1 MKHERHERHER
12 HGSSLGRTW
21 YLLRHG
27 ETEWNRASR
36 LQGQLDSALTD
47 AGRDQ
52 ARASA
57 ALLSRLGVDVLYA
70 SPLGRAQETV
80 ALMREQLTQPV
91 IVDDRLKEW
100 SGGDWSGELHADI
113 RVKWPAEWAAWDA
126 DRYAN
131 RSPGGESF
139 GDLVNRATSFFADV
153 ARSPFT
159 RIAIVG
165 HGFMNRALATVLLS
179 LNPAEMLAI
188 RQGNDTMI
196 RVTAE
201 SGRRRVEYF
210 IGDDGPRP
218 GLPTEAPRVIEAG

>member
-1 MKHERHERHER
+1 VKHERHERHER

-36 LQGQLDSALTD
+36 LQGQLDSPLTD
-47 AGRDQ
+47 AGRIQ

-57 ALLSRLGVDVLYA
+57 ALVSRLGVDVIYA

-80 ALMREQLTQPV
+80 ALMREQMTQPV
-91 IVDDRLKEW
+91 VVDDRLKEW

-139 GDLVNRATSFFADV
+139 RDLIKRAMSFFDDV
-153 ARSPFT
+153 APSPFT
-159 RIAIVG
+159 RVAIVG
-165 HGFMNRALATVLLS
+165 HGFMNRALANVLLS
-179 LNPAEMLAI
+179 LNPAETLAI
-188 RQGNDTMI
+188 RQGNDTVI
-196 RVTAE
+196 RVTVE
-201 SGRRRVEYF
+201 PGGRCVDYF
-210 IGDDGPRP
+210 VGDDGPRP

>member
-1 MKHERHERHER
+1 MKP
-12 HGSSLGRTW
+12 HGEGHGGSIARTW

-47 AGRDQ
+47 AGRAH

-80 ALMREQLTQPV
+80 ALMREQLTQAV

-100 SGGDWSGELHADI
+100 SGGDWSGELHAEI

-139 GDLVNRATSFFADV
+139 RDLISRATSFFDDV
-153 ARSPFT
+153 APSPFA
-159 RIAIVG
+159 RVAIVG
-165 HGFMNRALATVLLS
+165 HGFMNRALAHVLLS
-179 LNPAEMLAI
+179 LTPAQMLAI
-188 RQGNDTMI
+188 RQGNDTVI
-196 RVTAE
+196 RVVVAPG
-201 SGRRRVEYF
+201 GRRVDHF
-210 IGDDGPRP
+210 VDGDGPRD
-218 GLPTEAPRVIEAG
+218 GLPVEAPRVIEAD